1 MNAPSLYTTKY
12 LAIKLIVL
20 LISYNQLV
28 AQREKEPTATPESI
42 PDLVCFWDFQPT
54 TKGDLTSRGAY
65 NYTLTEM
72 NGPIV
77 RNEEGIFGPASLEIE
92 REQWLRIKH
101 QDCPGLDRHGQ
112 QEVTI
117 VAWVKRK
124 TDVVWQYIAGMWN
137 ERDAKRQYALI
148 TCGHKQSDYRT
159 LNRTDAQYQ
168 PHGYVSDVGGATP
181 GHPFCFSYATGA
193 HQIPEDEWAMIA
205 FTYDHEA
212 IRVYF
217 NGELDANGNS
227 NPFYWNK
234 PILDGGENGADF
246 TVAQRAVRTWPDY
259 PEGAPGNKVGF
270 GGTLGGLAVYNR
282 ALTEKEMQ
290 GLYKATMLSNE

>member
-1 MNAPSLYTTKY
+1 MTKY
-12 LAIKLIVL
+12 LALLLASVLVSSFHLI
-20 LISYNQLV
+20 
-28 AQREKEPTATPESI
+28 AQEGQKSVVFPETI

-54 TKGDLTSRGAY
+54 AKGDLTSRGAY

-72 NGPIV
+72 NGPIA
-77 RNEEGIFGPASLEIE
+77 RADEGIFGPSSLEIE

-101 QDCPGLDRHGQ
+101 EDCPGLDIHGQ

-124 TDVVWQYIAGMWN
+124 TDVVWQYIAGVWN

-181 GHPFCFSYATGA
+181 GHPFCFSYATGE
-193 HQIPEDEWAMIA
+193 HQIPEDEWAMLA

-212 IRVYF
+212 IRVFF

-227 NPFYWNK
+227 NPFYWDK
-234 PILDGGENGADF
+234 PILDAGENGADF

-259 PEGAPGNKVGF
+259 PQGAPGNKVGF

-282 ALTEKEMQ
+282 ALTADEMR
-290 GLYKATMLSNE
+290 GLYEATMK